1 MLSIRKLPCVTPIA
15 LIMFKQLRVTLLAFD
30 WLKIQK
36 LALLALSVIIS
47 TPTTN
52 VRNYAYTWS
61 VGPLWGPT
69 SSWRPFRLAFGP
81 QGLLDFVLCAL
92 RVLSPH
98 PSQAITIFQ
107 NFLFEIVL
115 LKFSTEIFQDFLV
128 KFLLEIFLIIFMLN
142 LFSEEFY
149 LIFLKFSFIRNDLG
163 IFFESFVCSD
173 IVFRICLKF
182 FSKLNLESLFKNCLF
197 KFLFRIFC

>member
-61 VGPLWGPT
+61 LGPLWGPT

-128 KFLLEIFLIIFMLN
+128 KFLLEIFLIICWICFRKSFIWFFWSFL
-142 LFSEEFY
+142 LSEMIWEF
-149 LIFLKFSFIRNDLG
+149 FLKIL
-163 IFFESFVCSD
+163 FVQ
-173 IVFRICLKF
+173 I
-182 FSKLNLESLFKNCLF
+182 
-197 KFLFRIFC
+197 